1 MFLLEE
7 FRLQSKAHNIYGP
20 VVAQSALVIALTG
33 SDWNGVIESF
43 LRIIDLSD
51 ILEVHLT
58 SPRFG
63 FMITLATGYFLFI
76 L

>member
-20 VVAQSALVIALTG
+20 VVAQSALVIVLAG

-43 LRIIDLSD
+43 LRIITARN
-51 ILEVHLT
+51 EVGA
-58 SPRFG
+58 R
-63 FMITLATGYFLFI
+63 
-76 L
+76 